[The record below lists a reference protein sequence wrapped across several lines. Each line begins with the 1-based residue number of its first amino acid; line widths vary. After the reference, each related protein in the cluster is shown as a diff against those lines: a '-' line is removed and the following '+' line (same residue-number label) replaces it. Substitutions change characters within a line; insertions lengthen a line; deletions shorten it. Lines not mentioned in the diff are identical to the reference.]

1 MTTAIPLLALC
12 VACSTGCYSW
22 IPIRTQDLATAPQP
36 ATARV
41 TLARGDVLVLEHAA
55 LYGDTLVGRETT
67 GERTGRTAEG
77 QRVTQTLFRVLR
89 VPFGEIA
96 KLELRRFDLAKTIGR
111 SIALGVPI
119 AVVLITIV
127 VEIADRPA
135 SSF

>member
-1 MTTAIPLLALC
+1 M
-12 VACSTGCYSW
+12 
-22 IPIRTQDLATAPQP
+22 
-36 ATARV
+36 
-41 TLARGDVLVLEHAA
+41 VLEHAA

-119 AVVLITIV
+119 AVALITIV